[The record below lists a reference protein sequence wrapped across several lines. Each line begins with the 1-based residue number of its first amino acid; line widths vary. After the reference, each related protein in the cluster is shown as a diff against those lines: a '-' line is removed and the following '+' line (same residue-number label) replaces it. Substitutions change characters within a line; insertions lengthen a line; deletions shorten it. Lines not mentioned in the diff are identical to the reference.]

1 MTDPVPFAA
10 LGLEARLVAAL
21 DADGLTTPTPVQA
34 ALLPVLLAGND
45 AIARADT
52 GSGKTLAFGLPLLQ
66 RIDLPL
72 RRPQAVVLVP
82 TRELAQQ
89 VVESLRRA
97 GKRLAGLRIV
107 AAVGGHPLVPQ
118 ARALEAGAHVVVGTP
133 GRMVELG
140 MRAFLDPSDV
150 KVVVLDEADRM
161 LDLGF
166 QEDVE
171 RILGAMPVE
180 RQTVCLS
187 ATMPQG
193 VRVLAERWLRDP
205 HNIDVETTAAA
216 ALPIR
221 AYAVTLGAADMSERA
236 DLLARVLAHARPAQA
251 LAFVNT
257 KEGARVLAADLQV
270 RGVPAASLHGDLLT
284 PEREGVLAGFKNG
297 SVRVLVAT
305 DVAAR
310 GLDLAGLDLVVHA
323 ELSPQAEVHVHRSG
337 RTGRAGRPGV
347 AVSFVRADR
356 VARFVAERGPAE
368 VVEVGALPVLADPAR
383 LTAAMQTI
391 RILGGRRDKLRPG
404 DVLGALTKDGGIP
417 GDAIGTIEVQDRVT
431 YIGVRAD
438 LADEAF
444 RALAGGRVKARRF
457 GVERV

>member
-1 MTDPVPFAA
+1 MTEPLSFEA
-10 LGLEARLVAAL
+10 LGVDARLVAAL
-21 DADGLTTPTPVQA
+21 GADGLTTPTPVQA
-34 ALLPVLLAGND
+34 ALLPVLFAGTD

-52 GSGKTLAFGLPLLQ
+52 GSGKTIAFGLPLLQ
-66 RIDLPL
+66 RVDLTV

-140 MRAFLDPSDV
+140 MRAFLDPTDV
-150 KVVVLDEADRM
+150 RCVVLDEADRM

-171 RILGAMPVE
+171 RILGAMPAE

-187 ATMPQG
+187 ATMPKG
-193 VRVLAERWLRDP
+193 VRFLAERWLREP
-205 HNIDVETTAAA
+205 VQVEVEATSAAP
-216 ALPIR
+216 PIR
-221 AYAVTLGAADMSERA
+221 AYAVALGAADAGARA
-236 DLLARVLAHARPAQA
+236 DLLARVLAHARPSQA
-251 LAFVNT
+251 LVFVNT
-257 KEGARVLAADLQV
+257 KEGARVLAGDLQS
-270 RGVPAASLHGDLLT
+270 RGVHAASLHGDLLT
-284 PEREGVLAGFKNG
+284 PEREGVLAGFRNG

-356 VARFVAERGPAE
+356 VDRFLAERGPAE
-368 VVEVGALPVLADPAR
+368 LVEVEALPVLADPDR
-383 LTAAMQTI
+383 VTAATRTI

-404 DVLGALTKDGGIP
+404 DILGALTKDGGLP
-417 GDAIGTIEVQDRVT
+417 GDAIGAIDVQDRVT
-431 YIGVRAD
+431 YVGVRAD